1 MFWCAFEI
9 YRDPQLLRDIRLEA
23 ESCIISRSA
32 DGKEV
37 EFDTDALVRQP
48 LLQAVFIET
57 LRLRVHGF
65 ILRYPSTQDLQVNE
79 WTFPKKNIVLT
90 CATTAHLNPDIWSTT
105 QRGSRPANVFWP
117 SRFLKQTQDGKVEFT
132 LEGTE
137 GSFVA
142 FGGGV
147 HACPGRHFA
156 KREVLR
162 TIALLVTLF
171 DVEVMDERG
180 AMEMSAVK
188 FGFGLLGPTGKVP
201 ARMRRR

>member
-1 MFWCAFEI
+1 M
-9 YRDPQLLRDIRLEA
+9 
-23 ESCIISRSA
+23 
-32 DGKEV
+32 
-37 EFDTDALVRQP
+37 
-48 LLQAVFIET
+48 
-57 LRLRVHGF
+57 
-65 ILRYPSTQDLQVNE
+65 
-79 WTFPKKNIVLT
+79 
-90 CATTAHLNPDIWSTT
+90 
-105 QRGSRPANVFWP
+105 
-117 SRFLKQTQDGKVEFT
+117 
-132 LEGTE
+132 
-137 GSFVA
+137 A